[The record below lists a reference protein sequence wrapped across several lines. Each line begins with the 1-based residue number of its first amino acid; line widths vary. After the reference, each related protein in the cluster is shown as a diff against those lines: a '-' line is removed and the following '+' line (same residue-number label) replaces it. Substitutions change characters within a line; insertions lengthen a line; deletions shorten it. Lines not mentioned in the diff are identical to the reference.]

1 MANETTENSISGF
14 SSIPVTAPTSK
25 TALTPKGVISL
36 DPTQTQS
43 ILENMQ
49 RMIDQRES
57 ALSLFTGGL
66 KDAAAWGSGGAEG
79 PTRGLAVR
87 DELKQKEAKELFDMR
102 TQMAAYKA
110 AQNQAMLDQT
120 RLQNIMGGGGEG
132 GGQGAAATSGNV
144 FSNLTPEAQDR
155 VKNARNATE
164 ALAIIDEDLKNRS
177 GARAKGMFEAAGNKP
192 EKYFIPGYGFQD
204 LTPNQFLNLP
214 QDLKTRIQQETL
226 KRLGYVPGQQST
238 APAAAPSAPAAAPS
252 VPAAAPAND
261 TYRFENL
268 TPELKDRLRQ
278 TEEQMGL
285 RGAVLDRPD
294 AAENFNGMPFERR
307 KAIFDFTKTTPATA
321 TAPAA
326 PAATKV
332 TAVPPPVGG
341 APFIGDTQTASEI
354 PAFNEPKPDPK
365 KYGSSAEYEGAKA
378 DWEKRRD
385 AALEIGK
392 KFQEQQGEKST
403 AAFGEAEK
411 TFITLTDQKKLGQ
424 REQITNQLDAW
435 MKRWGENPRVLEVL
449 SKPTFAN
456 AVADALSQG
465 VQLSS
470 LGTLSVP
477 GIERILQA
485 SMPGLKGEEVTALK
499 QLSSIMGPRILQI
512 VEQSKG
518 SSSDK
523 DWAAFN
529 QIAGNA
535 NTGYDFLQ
543 KAIKYDRV
551 SLTADKADR
560 SLYNSFIKPGKV
572 VDYRAFAADPRR
584 NEIYDTYQ
592 KEVQNIAAMKHERI
606 KAPPRPANMPKNVP
620 AQYSPSTNSYWIGN
634 TEYKVTK

>member
-1 MANETTENSISGF
+1 MKLKGELLDRADVADLFN
-14 SSIPVTAPTSK
+14 TAP
-25 TALTPKGVISL
+25 
-36 DPTQTQS
+36 
-43 ILENMQ
+43 LES
-49 RMIDQRES
+49 R
-57 ALSLFTGGL
+57 
-66 KDAAAWGSGGAEG
+66 
-79 PTRGLAVR
+79 
-87 DELKQKEAKELFDMR
+87 
-102 TQMAAYKA
+102 KA
-110 AQNQAMLDQT
+110 AFDSAK
-120 RLQNIMGGGGEG
+120 I
-132 GGQGAAATSGNV
+132 
-144 FSNLTPEAQDR
+144 TP
-155 VKNARNATE
+155 V
-164 ALAIIDEDLKNRS
+164 S
-177 GARAKGMFEAAGNKP
+177 
-192 EKYFIPGYGFQD
+192 
-204 LTPNQFLNLP
+204 
-214 QDLKTRIQQETL
+214 
-226 KRLGYVPGQQST
+226 
-238 APAAAPSAPAAAPS
+238 
-252 VPAAAPAND
+252 
-261 TYRFENL
+261 
-268 TPELKDRLRQ
+268 
-278 TEEQMGL
+278 
-285 RGAVLDRPD
+285 
-294 AAENFNGMPFERR
+294 
-307 KAIFDFTKTTPATA
+307 
-321 TAPAA
+321 AA

-341 APFIGDTQTASEI
+341 APFIGGAETSEI
-354 PAFNEPKPDPK
+354 PAFNEPKPEPR

-385 AALEIGK
+385 AALEVGK
-392 KFQEQQGEKST
+392 KFQEQQGGKS
-403 AAFGEAEK
+403 AESFGEAEK

-560 SLYNSFIKPGKV
+560 SLYNSYVKPGKV

-592 KEVQNIAAMKHERI
+592 KEVQGIAAMQHNRVKL
-606 KAPPRPANMPKNVP
+606 PPRPAGMPKDVP
-620 AQYSPSTNSYWIGN
+620 AQWSPSTNSYWIDGKQ
-634 TEYKVTK
+634 YKVK